1 MRIKPKLDSHFFL
14 LHLGKNTNMLLEVNT
29 INPNPRKIK
38 RVVDS
43 LEKGGVIIYP
53 TDSVY
58 GLGCDI
64 LNQKAVEKICRIR
77 GINPAKANLTFICR
91 DIKQLSQYVYQIDN
105 QLFKV
110 LRNNLPGAFTFIFKA
125 NKEVPRHFKNKRKTI
140 GVRVPNNPIALAI
153 LEELGRPI
161 LSISLQGDESEEDF
175 PIIPYQ
181 IYDDYKNRVD
191 IVIDGG
197 IGNDE
202 PSTIIDCSDGGIEI
216 IREGK
221 GVLQ

>member
-1 MRIKPKLDSHFFL
+1 MFL
-14 LHLGKNTNMLLEVNT
+14 EIHPD
-29 INPNPRKIK
+29 NPDARKIK
-38 RVVDS
+38 QVITT
-43 LEKGGVIIYP
+43 LEKGGIIVYP

-64 LNQKAVEKICRIR
+64 LNQKAVGRICQIR
-77 GINPAKANLTFICR
+77 KINPEKANLTFICK

-105 QLFKV
+105 QLFK
-110 LRNNLPGAFTFIFKA
+110 LLKNNLPGPFTFIFKA

-140 GVRVPNNPIALAI
+140 GVRVPNNPIALTI

-161 LSISLQGDESEEDF
+161 LSISLKSDDSDDEF
-175 PIIPYQ
+175 PIHPSL
-181 IYDDYKNRVD
+181 IYDDFQNLVD

-197 IGNDE
+197 MGSDE
-202 PSTIIDCSDGGIEI
+202 PSTIVDCSEGGVEI

-221 GVLQ
+221 GELV

>member
-1 MRIKPKLDSHFFL
+1 MFL
-14 LHLGKNTNMLLEVNT
+14 EIHPD
-29 INPNPRKIK
+29 NPDKRKIK
-38 RVVDS
+38 QVIAT

-64 LNQKAVEKICRIR
+64 LNQKAVGRICKIRK
-77 GINPAKANLTFICR
+77 INPEKANLTFICK

-110 LRNNLPGAFTFIFKA
+110 LKNNLPGPFTFIFKA

-140 GVRVPNNPIALAI
+140 GVRVPNNPIALTI

-161 LSISLQGDESEEDF
+161 LSISLQGDESDDEF
-175 PIIPYQ
+175 PIHPSL
-181 IYDDYKNRVD
+181 IYDDFQNLVD

-202 PSTIIDCSDGGIEI
+202 PSTIVDCSDGGIEI

-221 GVLQ
+221 GELV

>member
-1 MRIKPKLDSHFFL
+1 
-14 LHLGKNTNMLLEVNT
+14 MLLK
-29 INPNPRKIK
+29 INPQNPDVRKIK
-38 RVVDS
+38 MTAES

-64 LNQKAVEKICRIR
+64 FNQKAVEKICRIR
-77 GINPAKANLTFICR
+77 SINPEKANLTFICK

-105 QLFKV
+105 ELFRV
-110 LRNNLPGAFTFIFKA
+110 LKNNLPGAFTFIFKA

-153 LEELGRPI
+153 LEELERPI
-161 LSISLQGDESEEDF
+161 LSISLKGENDDDDF
-175 PIIPYQ
+175 PTDPSL
-181 IYDDYKNRVD
+181 IYDDFQNRVD

-197 IGNDE
+197 YGNDE
-202 PSTIIDCSDGGIEI
+202 PSTIVDCSNGGIEI

-221 GVLQ
+221 GELR

>member
-1 MRIKPKLDSHFFL
+1 
-14 LHLGKNTNMLLEVNT
+14 MLLE
-29 INPNPRKIK
+29 IHPDNPDTRKIK
-38 RVVDS
+38 QVITT
-43 LEKGGVIIYP
+43 LEKGGIIVYP

-64 LNQKAVEKICRIR
+64 LNQKAVGRICKIKK
-77 GINPAKANLTFICR
+77 INPEKANLTFICK

-105 QLFKV
+105 QLFK
-110 LRNNLPGAFTFIFKA
+110 LLKNNLPGPFTFIFKA

-140 GVRVPNNPIALAI
+140 GVRVPNNPIALTI

-161 LSISLQGDESEEDF
+161 LSISLKNDDADDDF
-175 PIIPYQ
+175 PVHPSL
-181 IYDDYKNRVD
+181 IYDDFQNLVD

-197 IGNDE
+197 MGSDE
-202 PSTIIDCSDGGIEI
+202 PSTIVDCSDGEVEI

-221 GVLQ
+221 GVLV